1 MTTHIPTTLV
11 AGRRSTV
18 AAGPRGLATAHPYA
32 TAMAA
37 VVAVLALSA
46 LANHHLAKR
55 AERRNPPSGQFI
67 DVDGVR
73 LHYIERSEGPPL
85 VLLHG
90 NGSMIEDFDSSGLID
105 LAARRHRVIVF
116 DRPGF
121 GHSTR
126 PRATLWTAD
135 AQAGL
140 FHAAL
145 ERLGVSRA
153 LVLGHS
159 WGASVAVALALKHP
173 QSVSGLVLASGYYY
187 PSARVDFAI
196 MSGPAVPL
204 IGTIVR
210 HTLAPIVSRL
220 MWPRLLRKIFG
231 PAPVPPKFKRFPK
244 EMAVRPSQIRAAA
257 AESGLVVPTAHE
269 ASSGYPKL
277 KMPVVVLAG
286 VDDRLIN
293 ITEQSGRLHDA
304 ISHSIFRPIAGSG
317 HMVHQT
323 NPEAVMAAIDE
334 AAELTDR

>member
-32 TAMAA
+32 TAVAA
-37 VVAVLALSA
+37 VVAGLALSA

-73 LHYIERSEGPPL
+73 LHYIERGEGPPL

-105 LAARRHRVIVF
+105 LAATRHRVIVF

-145 ERLGVSRA
+145 DRLGVSRA

-187 PSARVDFAI
+187 PSSRVDFAI
-196 MSGPAVPL
+196 MSGPVVPL

-210 HTLAPIVSRL
+210 HTLAPIVSRCSGQ
-220 MWPRLLRKIFG
+220 RL
-231 PAPVPPKFKRFPK
+231 
-244 EMAVRPSQIRAAA
+244 
-257 AESGLVVPTAHE
+257 
-269 ASSGYPKL
+269 
-277 KMPVVVLAG
+277 
-286 VDDRLIN
+286 
-293 ITEQSGRLHDA
+293 
-304 ISHSIFRPIAGSG
+304 
-317 HMVHQT
+317 
-323 NPEAVMAAIDE
+323 
-334 AAELTDR
+334 